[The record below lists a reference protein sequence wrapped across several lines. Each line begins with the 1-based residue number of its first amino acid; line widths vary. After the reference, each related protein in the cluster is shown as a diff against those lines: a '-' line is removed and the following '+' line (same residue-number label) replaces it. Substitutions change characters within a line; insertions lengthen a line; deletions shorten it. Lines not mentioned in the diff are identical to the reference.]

1 MLSMYLAELE
11 GQTIQTRN
19 ITGLFNQLF
28 PDRSVLPWTPEQ
40 LEMVDTYATS
50 RLKSCLPTRK
60 ELEQIFPDGVSVSFV
75 DTGDYDLA
83 EYCPI
88 MTFTKPL

>member
-1 MLSMYLAELE
+1 MYLAEQE
-11 GQTIQTRN
+11 GQTIRTSN
-19 ITGLFNQLF
+19 ITGLFNELF
-28 PDRSVLPWTPEQ
+28 PDRSVLPWTKEQ

-50 RLKSCLPTRK
+50 KLQSCLPTRK
-60 ELEQIFPDGVSVSFV
+60 ELEQIFPDGIVATFV

-88 MTFTKPL
+88 LTFTKPL